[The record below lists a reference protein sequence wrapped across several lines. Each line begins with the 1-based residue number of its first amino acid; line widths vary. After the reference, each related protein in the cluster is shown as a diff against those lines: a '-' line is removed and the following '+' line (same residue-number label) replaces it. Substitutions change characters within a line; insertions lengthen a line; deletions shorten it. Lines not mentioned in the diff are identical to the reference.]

1 MYSQCKFSN
10 IVLIS
15 LFFLLSF
22 FCSVAKNSARYLM
35 VVSPTWF
42 QFGGDIE
49 AVAEKLNSGISS
61 NFV

>member
-1 MYSQCKFSN
+1 
-10 IVLIS
+10 
-15 LFFLLSF
+15 
-22 FCSVAKNSARYLM
+22 M

-61 NFV
+61 NFVWWKWSDKLYFKIDGIMIEF

>member
-1 MYSQCKFSN
+1 
-10 IVLIS
+10 
-15 LFFLLSF
+15 
-22 FCSVAKNSARYLM
+22 M

-61 NFV
+61 NFD